1 MRKNNQ
7 VTKRAELALS
17 ILNNKKNKN
26 DDDKQRQKIKGDILI
41 LSNTL
46 LNDKKINKATY
57 NKMFSLFM
65 GNSRMEAL
73 EDAYNA
79 LNKVKK
85 SKDVKTVKKSDFHEL
100 KTNERTTREK
110 KEGKEDKFMMLMS
123 KNKTKK
129 SLEKFHLTAII
140 KRTITYTN
148 KKNGRINKYDEENH
162 SRLLVG
168 HDKLTDSR
176 VIEATSEQEAQK
188 IFYEALSNDHSY
200 EEYSDAAR
208 VHLDNVQFIDGPV
221 VGSSITSSDPTN
233 MPLRQTGHL
242 QYNFTEQETKYL
254 LNDNTCV
261 IDNLVG
267 LYGKEL
273 KLNRNKIIKLNK
285 EFHGFVDEDDE
296 PEFIESDLGDLIINP
311 NYNNELKD
319 AEAKLKKYED
329 EYKRTQ
335 HEYYIDEI
343 NKLKELIEHIKTY
356 VSPDAKPVY
365 NIDNAFTPAFIDYF
379 CKTYGISHYAYD
391 INKVCFMKYVHKN
404 QNHRAL
410 CYYAMDN
417 HMYLVKNK
425 DLVKSMVEK
434 AKAPEHKIKTS
445 LLELDEVKNYY
456 KDDEDK

>member
-7 VTKRAELALS
+7 VIKRAELALS

-123 KNKTKK
+123 KNKNKK

-148 KKNGRINKYDEENH
+148 KKNGKINKYDEENH

-200 EEYSDAAR
+200 EEYSAAAR

-221 VGSSITSSDPTN
+221 VGSSITSSDPAN

-285 EFHGFVDEDDE
+285 
-296 PEFIESDLGDLIINP
+296 
-311 NYNNELKD
+311 
-319 AEAKLKKYED
+319 
-329 EYKRTQ
+329 
-335 HEYYIDEI
+335 
-343 NKLKELIEHIKTY
+343 
-356 VSPDAKPVY
+356 
-365 NIDNAFTPAFIDYF
+365 
-379 CKTYGISHYAYD
+379 
-391 INKVCFMKYVHKN
+391 
-404 QNHRAL
+404 
-410 CYYAMDN
+410 
-417 HMYLVKNK
+417 
-425 DLVKSMVEK
+425 
-434 AKAPEHKIKTS
+434 
-445 LLELDEVKNYY
+445 
-456 KDDEDK
+456 